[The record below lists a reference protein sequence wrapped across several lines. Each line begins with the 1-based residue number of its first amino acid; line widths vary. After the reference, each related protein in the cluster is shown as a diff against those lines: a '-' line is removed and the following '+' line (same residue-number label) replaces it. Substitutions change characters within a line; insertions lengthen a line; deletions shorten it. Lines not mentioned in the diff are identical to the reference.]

1 MEANFFKIK
10 PYDDTIGLSI
20 IVDLYNQMAKYL
32 NPETTFELTEELVH
46 VILGKETVFS
56 RDFLIFENKQGE
68 IIAFAGVGNIPLY
81 KDALL
86 VIYGVLP
93 EYIKSELP
101 GKLIDAILNLGKELN
116 VPELLF
122 QTFGELSAPFDRKL
136 ENLGFRPVN
145 YNWSMRLDDFDLF
158 SNPGIPEGIKI
169 RTQKEI
175 DDYASF
181 IAVLNEAFQGSFKFA
196 AITEKKWQEIQEAL
210 KRDHIVDYCIA
221 YEKDKIVGFCDA
233 YFNPKQDRIGLI
245 GDLSVVPSYQHHKIG
260 SAVLAFG
267 IETLRKKGC
276 TIINLSVDT
285 KNEKALGL
293 YKKFGFYTRDN
304 FTQKTYQII

>member
-1 MEANFFKIK
+1 MEANFIQIK
-10 PYDDTIGLSI
+10 PYDESLGLSI
-20 IVDLYNQMAKYL
+20 LVDLYNQMSKYL
-32 NPETTFELTEELVH
+32 NPETTIELTEELARV
-46 VILGKETVFS
+46 VLGKEIDLS
-56 RDFLIFENKQGE
+56 QDFLIFESQQGE
-68 IIAFAGVGNIPLY
+68 IIAFAGVSKVPIY
-81 KDALL
+81 KDAWV

-93 EYIKSELP
+93 DYFKSELP
-101 GKLIDAILNLGKELN
+101 GKLIDTVLELGKKRN
-116 VPELLF
+116 APELLF
-122 QTFGELSAPFDRKL
+122 QTFGELSAPFDKKL